1 MVKLL
6 FFHPSTGFLRKE
18 ATNEASM
25 SLSATVIPFLSSN
38 AYKRGKDLQ
47 GDIIIQQSS
56 AKRVGS
62 PIRFPLSFSKA
73 LKKLFELN
81 KEFSPTISAKVMN
94 NSQVVHEDV
103 SFNSVGGS
111 GNNKG
116 GSVLGVLDEMIR
128 VGRAMGYSMEGC
140 EKDIESIIN
149 SKGDEAVFR

>member
-1 MVKLL
+1 
-6 FFHPSTGFLRKE
+6 
-18 ATNEASM
+18 
-25 SLSATVIPFLSSN
+25 
-38 AYKRGKDLQ
+38 
-47 GDIIIQQSS
+47 
-56 AKRVGS
+56 
-62 PIRFPLSFSKA
+62 
-73 LKKLFELN
+73 
-81 KEFSPTISAKVMN
+81 MN

-103 SFNSVGGS
+103 SFNSVGRS

>member
-1 MVKLL
+1 M
-6 FFHPSTGFLRKE
+6 
-18 ATNEASM
+18 
-25 SLSATVIPFLSSN
+25 IPCN
-38 AYKRGKDLQ
+38 
-47 GDIIIQQSS
+47 
-56 AKRVGS
+56 AKRYETVS
-62 PIRFPLSFSKA
+62 YRTDTALITRLDIRSQTINA
-73 LKKLFELN
+73 
-81 KEFSPTISAKVMN
+81 KEMN

-116 GSVLGVLDEMIR
+116 GSVFGVLDEMIR